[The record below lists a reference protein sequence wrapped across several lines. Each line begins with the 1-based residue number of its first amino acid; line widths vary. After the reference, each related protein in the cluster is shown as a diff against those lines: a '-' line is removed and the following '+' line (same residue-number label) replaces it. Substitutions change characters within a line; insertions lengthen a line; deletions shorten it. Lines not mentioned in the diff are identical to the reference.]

1 VQTADEQIL
10 PGGTAYITDVGMTG
24 PHDGVIGMDRAGIIS
39 RFLTGMPSRIETAT
53 GDPKL
58 HAVVIAA
65 DSASGKA
72 TAITRLSVRADEF
85 S

>member
-1 VQTADEQIL
+1 
-10 PGGTAYITDVGMTG
+10 MTG
-24 PHDGVIGMDRAGIIS
+24 PHDGVIGMERTGIIT
-39 RFLTGMPSRIETAT
+39 RFLTGMPTRIDTAT

-65 DSASGKA
+65 DPQSGKA
-72 TAITRLSVRADEF
+72 TAITRLSMRADEF